1 MYGLLFGFQITNMFV
16 WRGLTAQVMSFILA
30 EYRSWRPAQVA
41 FLLAAFAAGYV
52 PLQIPYSLLARRT
65 GQKLLCTVNLLAQA
79 AGCALVPAA
88 AAAGP
93 LWLSGV
99 YAWLG
104 VFQGSRVPCHQ
115 VLQYRWVPDGMERVR
130 FQQFTTWAGQVVML
144 LHFSSIPLLAQR
156 VGWRVM
162 PRWYAAQSLAM
173 AGVWHAF
180 AADTP
185 AQWRGPVPMSAEELE
200 LLDSI
205 GRENMQNEPPP
216 APQQP
221 TGAAEPP
228 DAELSDKN
236 LPPLSMGQLFRI
248 REIQGMLAMCVV
260 ECTFPTFTKVQAL
273 WTLYFVERYGMP
285 MEQVLLRQT
294 ALMAPTAVVAAL
306 LEGVVETV
314 LIKRGWSTIDIRRRS
329 SSAGYV
335 LQIALKFGEIL
346 APTANVAFA
355 VQFCG
360 VFVGPL
366 HQAGFNLSG
375 REMGGEESGL
385 PPF

>member
-1 MYGLLFGFQITNMFV
+1 MTARGGL
-16 WRGLTAQVMSFILA
+16 
-30 EYRSWRPAQVA
+30 
-41 FLLAAFAAGYV
+41 
-52 PLQIPYSLLARRT
+52 
-65 GQKLLCTVNLLAQA
+65 
-79 AGCALVPAA
+79 
-88 AAAGP
+88 
-93 LWLSGV
+93 
-99 YAWLG
+99 
-104 VFQGSRVPCHQ
+104 
-115 VLQYRWVPDGMERVR
+115 PDGMERVR
-130 FQQFTTWAGQVVML
+130 FQQFMTWAGQVVML

-185 AQWRGPVPMSAEELE
+185 AQWRGPVPMSAEALE

-205 GRENMQNEPPP
+205 GRENLQDEPP
-216 APQQP
+216 ARQQP

-228 DAELSDKN
+228 DAELCDKN

-248 REIQGMLAMCVV
+248 REIQGMLTMCVV

-329 SSAGYV
+329 SSATRYSTARMSASRSAAACPQRPARAARQSRPRPQRS
-335 LQIALKFGEIL
+335 LAALLTRSPLPL
-346 APTANVAFA
+346 AATEPWWPPSMTA
-355 VQFCG
+355 
-360 VFVGPL
+360 P
-366 HQAGFNLSG
+366 
-375 REMGGEESGL
+375 RPML
-385 PPF
+385 PSA